1 MNISTGSDESSVSED
16 ESDVSEVETEQRS
29 KTPIAKKRK
38 KTSSREQPFMDS
50 WLQLPQFKKWIQRR
64 VGNDRKA
71 KPYCGLCEQM
81 LTCSKTGIK
90 RHASSKKHQSREKL
104 TTTTRSLSHMVSRIS
119 NDDVATTM
127 EVKICAFIAEH
138 NLPLSISDSIVA
150 FLCSMFPNDDP
161 LKKVKLGK
169 QKATNVIRQVL
180 GFDYLQD
187 MVTLLR
193 SNVFSIIID
202 EATDKSTQ
210 KQLAIVAVLFNVEK
224 FELEYWLVDMVET
237 EDGSAD
243 GIYSKIKET
252 FSGMNIPISNI
263 IGYSSDTTNVMF
275 GENHSVSQ
283 LLKSEVGYV
292 QVVKCS
298 CHLIHLVASKA
309 ALKLPKSVED
319 LCRDV
324 YAHFHRSSKRQDT
337 FK

>member
-1 MNISTGSDESSVSED
+1 
-16 ESDVSEVETEQRS
+16 
-29 KTPIAKKRK
+29 
-38 KTSSREQPFMDS
+38 
-50 WLQLPQFKKWIQRR
+50 
-64 VGNDRKA
+64 
-71 KPYCGLCEQM
+71 
-81 LTCSKTGIK
+81 
-90 RHASSKKHQSREKL
+90 
-104 TTTTRSLSHMVSRIS
+104 MVSRIS
-119 NDDVATTM
+119 NDDVATAM

-138 NLPLSISDSIVA
+138 NLPLSISDSIVT

-193 SNVFSIIID
+193 SNVFSIIIG

-224 FELEYWLVDMVET
+224 FELEYWLVAMVET

-252 FSGMNIPISNI
+252 FSGINIPISNI

-292 QVVKCS
+292 QVVKCL
-298 CHLIHLVASKA
+298 CNLIHLVASKA

-319 LCRDV
+319 YGGR
-324 YAHFHRSSKRQDT
+324 
-337 FK
+337 